1 MKTFGQVLSET
12 MKAQGVTQ
20 NELAERS
27 GVYQSYISKLLTGH
41 TLGGVTGAP
50 YDKPTARLFA
60 DAVGEAFSRKP
71 FIR

>member
-27 GVYQSYISKLLTGH
+27 GVYQSYISAQVVH
-41 TLGGVTGAP
+41 SS
-50 YDKPTARLFA
+50 A
-60 DAVGEAFSRKP
+60 DLR
-71 FIR
+71 I